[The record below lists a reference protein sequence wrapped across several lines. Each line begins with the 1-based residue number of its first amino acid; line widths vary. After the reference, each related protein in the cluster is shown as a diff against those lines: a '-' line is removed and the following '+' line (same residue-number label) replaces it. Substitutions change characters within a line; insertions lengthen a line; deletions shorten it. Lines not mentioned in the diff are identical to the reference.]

1 MTYVNRDLEKLQ
13 EKVVARA
20 HEWLAAE
27 QNAAKSKSTEQLAAM
42 VHDPTGVEF
51 TMRFVDRVAR
61 PHDNNVAA
69 RELAKLTDDKLPD
82 FIGPVDRTLVSTGAK
97 MAKFL
102 PHVIMPA
109 ARTRL
114 RQMVSHLVLDAEGKA
129 LNKLLDESRERG
141 YRLNVNLLGE
151 AVLGDGEANNRLR
164 RTMELL
170 KNPRV
175 DYVSIKATSVVAQLN
190 PWDIDGSTELL
201 KERLRPLYRL
211 AMQRD
216 PHPFINLDMEEYKD
230 LHVTIR
236 LFEELL
242 MEEEFLGLEAG
253 IVLQAYLPDSF
264 PALQRL
270 AKFAKRR
277 AEAGRAKIK
286 IRLVKGANLSM
297 EKVDAELHG
306 WYPAP
311 YATKEDV
318 DANYLRMMDYI
329 LRPEHEN
336 VRVGIASHNLFSVA
350 TAYEL
355 SVERGVEAQLDVE
368 MLQGMAPA
376 QAEAVRQ
383 AVGTV
388 ILYTPVVHAEDFDV
402 AVSYLV
408 RRLEENGAPENFL
421 YALFGGD
428 LSEQEVRFRQSVARR
443 WDVAEDSRR
452 LTTPVTMNASD
463 SDPALLTTL
472 EWARELSDPQP
483 EWELITDVDVVDAAV
498 ETLRT
503 SPRLDVAERTT
514 LLNRAADELEN
525 IRQELLGVMTHEAD
539 KTIAEAD
546 PEVSEAIDFAR
557 YYAQCANALNT
568 PSYSTFTPHDLV
580 VVASPW
586 NFPVAIPL
594 GGVFASIAA
603 GAKAILK
610 PAPEVR
616 LCAEVAVSAL
626 RKAGIGEDL
635 VQLLHTDETDA
646 GRRLMSHPDVDAII
660 LTGASETASLFRG
673 WKPEMNIHAETS
685 GKNAIIVTP
694 SADPDLAVAD
704 VYKSAFGH
712 AGQKCSAAS
721 LVILVGDVGRFTDQ
735 LIDAT
740 RTLRVGY
747 GHELSTT
754 MNGLISPPGEKLLR
768 GLTKLESG
776 ETWLVKPEK
785 LNEEGTLWS
794 PGIRDNVRPGSW
806 FHTHECF
813 GPVLGIMHASSLE
826 EAIEWQ
832 NSTGFG
838 LTGGIHSLDEDEIAL
853 WKDKVEVGNAYIN
866 RGITGAIVQR
876 QPFGGWKN
884 SSVGVGAKAGGPNY
898 VAQLGTWEDV
908 ADIEVPALSLQPEFR
923 ELATTDFLRR
933 AAALDELA
941 WRTEFGVEQDFTGLR
956 CESNVFRYR
965 PLETLYVVGDDE
977 EQFARLQLAALRTGT
992 ELRRLE
998 THEWFPPHSRIR
1010 AIGDAPVPGTIYE
1023 WAALNGSVI
1032 IDAPVLADGRRELLY
1047 FLKEQA
1053 VSTTKHRFGYIKGE
1067 TNK

>member
-13 EKVVARA
+13 EKIVTRA
-20 HEWLAAE
+20 NEWLAAE
-27 QNAAKSKSTEQLAAM
+27 KNAARNKSTEQLAAM
-42 VHDPTGVEF
+42 VHDPSGVEF

-61 PHDNNVAA
+61 PQCNDVAA

-82 FIGPVDRTLVSTGAK
+82 FIGPIDRTLVSTGAK

-102 PHVIMPA
+102 PNVIMPA

-129 LNKLLDESRERG
+129 LNKLLDESRAKG

-190 PWDIDGSTELL
+190 PWDIDGNTELL
-201 KERLRPLYRL
+201 KDRLRPLYRL

-270 AKFAKRR
+270 AEFAKRR
-277 AEAGRAKIK
+277 AEAGGAKIK

-350 TAYEL
+350 SAYEL

-428 LSEQEVRFRQSVARR
+428 LSEQEQRFRESVARR
-443 WDVAEDSRR
+443 WEVSEDSRR
-452 LTTPVTMNASD
+452 LTTPSTFNASD
-463 SDPALLTTL
+463 SDPALLSTL

-483 EWELITDVDVVDAAV
+483 EWKLVTDVDVVDATV
-498 ETLRT
+498 EKLLA
-503 SPRLDVAERTT
+503 SPRLDVAERTA
-514 LLNRAADELEN
+514 LLERAADELEN
-525 IRQELLGVMTHEAD
+525 MRQELLGVMTHEAG
-539 KTIAEAD
+539 KTVAEAD

-557 YYAQCANALNT
+557 YYAKCAQALNT
-568 PSYSTFTPHDLV
+568 PGYSTFTPHNLV

-603 GAKAILK
+603 GATVVLK

-616 LCAEVAVSAL
+616 RCAEVAMKAL

-635 VQLLHTDETDA
+635 AELMHTDEADA

-740 RTLRVGY
+740 RTLRVGHGY
-747 GHELSTT
+747 ELSTT
-754 MNGLISPPGEKLLR
+754 MNGLISPPGDKLLR

-813 GPVLGIMHASSLE
+813 GPVLGIMHASTLE

-838 LTGGIHSLDEDEIAL
+838 LTGGIHSLDEDEVAL
-853 WKDKVEVGNAYIN
+853 WREKVEVGNAYIN

-898 VAQLGTWEDV
+898 VAQLGTWADV
-908 ADIEVPALSLQPEFR
+908 DSDIPSVSLTPAYR
-923 ELATTDFLRR
+923 ELANTDFLRR

-992 ELRRLE
+992 ELRRLD

-1010 AIGDAPVPGTIYE
+1010 AIGDGPVPATIYE
-1023 WAALNGSVI
+1023 WAALNGSVV
-1032 IDAPVLADGRRELLY
+1032 IDAPVLADGRRELLH

-1053 VSTTKHRFGYIKGE
+1053 VSTTKHRFGYIKSE
-1067 TNK
+1067 DK

>member
-13 EKVVARA
+13 EKIVTRA
-20 HEWLAAE
+20 NEWLAAE
-27 QNAAKSKSTEQLAAM
+27 KNAARNKSTEQLAAM
-42 VHDPTGVEF
+42 VHDPSGVEF

-61 PHDNNVAA
+61 PQCNDVAA

-82 FIGPVDRTLVSTGAK
+82 FIGPIDRTLVSTGAK

-102 PHVIMPA
+102 PNVIMPA

-129 LNKLLDESRERG
+129 LNKLLDESRAKG

-190 PWDIDGSTELL
+190 PWDIDGNTELL
-201 KERLRPLYRL
+201 KDRLRPLYRL

-242 MEEEFLGLEAG
+242 MEEEFLSLEAG

-270 AKFAKRR
+270 AEFAKRR
-277 AEAGRAKIK
+277 AEAGGAKIK

-350 TAYEL
+350 SAYEL

-428 LSEQEVRFRQSVARR
+428 LSEQEQRFRESVARR
-443 WDVAEDSRR
+443 WEVSEDSRR
-452 LTTPVTMNASD
+452 LTTPSTFNASD
-463 SDPALLTTL
+463 SDPALLSTL

-483 EWELITDVDVVDAAV
+483 EWKLVTDVDVVDAAV
-498 ETLRT
+498 EKLLA
-503 SPRLDVAERTT
+503 SPRLDVAERTA
-514 LLNRAADELEN
+514 LLERAADELEN
-525 IRQELLGVMTHEAD
+525 MRQELLGVMTHEAG
-539 KTIAEAD
+539 KTVAEAD

-557 YYAQCANALNT
+557 YYAKCAQALNT
-568 PSYSTFTPHDLV
+568 PGYSTFTPHNLV

-603 GAKAILK
+603 GAKVVLK

-616 LCAEVAVSAL
+616 RCAEVAMKAL

-635 VQLLHTDETDA
+635 AELMHTDEADA

-740 RTLRVGY
+740 RTLRVGH
-747 GHELSTT
+747 GSELSTT
-754 MNGLISPPGEKLLR
+754 MNGLISPPGDKLLR

-813 GPVLGIMHASSLE
+813 GPVLGIMHASTLE

-838 LTGGIHSLDEDEIAL
+838 LTGGIHSLDEDEVAL
-853 WKDKVEVGNAYIN
+853 WREKVEVGNAYIN

-898 VAQLGTWEDV
+898 VAQLGTWADV
-908 ADIEVPALSLQPEFR
+908 DSDIPSVSLTPAYR
-923 ELATTDFLRR
+923 ELANTDFLRR

-1010 AIGDAPVPGTIYE
+1010 AIGDGPVPATIYE
-1023 WAALNGSVI
+1023 WAALNGSVV
-1032 IDAPVLADGRRELLY
+1032 IDTPVLADGRRELLH

-1053 VSTTKHRFGYIKGE
+1053 VSTTKHRFGYIKSE
-1067 TNK
+1067 DK

>member
-13 EKVVARA
+13 EKIVTRA
-20 HEWLAAE
+20 NEWLAAE
-27 QNAAKSKSTEQLAAM
+27 KNAARNKSTEQLAAM
-42 VHDPTGVEF
+42 VHDPSGVEF

-61 PHDNNVAA
+61 PQCNDVAA

-82 FIGPVDRTLVSTGAK
+82 FIGPIDRTLVSTGAK

-102 PHVIMPA
+102 PNVIMPA

-129 LNKLLDESRERG
+129 LNKLLDESRAKG

-190 PWDIDGSTELL
+190 PWDIDGNTELL
-201 KERLRPLYRL
+201 KDRLRPLYRL

-270 AKFAKRR
+270 AEFAKRR
-277 AEAGRAKIK
+277 AEAGGAKIK

-350 TAYEL
+350 SAYEL

-428 LSEQEVRFRQSVARR
+428 LSEQEQRFRESVARR
-443 WDVAEDSRR
+443 WEVSEDSRR
-452 LTTPVTMNASD
+452 LTTPSTFNASD
-463 SDPALLTTL
+463 SDPALLSTL

-483 EWELITDVDVVDAAV
+483 EWKLVTDVDVVDATV
-498 ETLRT
+498 EKLLA
-503 SPRLDVAERTT
+503 SPRLDVSERTA
-514 LLNRAADELEN
+514 LLERAADELEN
-525 IRQELLGVMTHEAD
+525 MRQELLGVMTHEAG
-539 KTIAEAD
+539 KTVAEAD

-557 YYAQCANALNT
+557 YYAKCAQALNT
-568 PSYSTFTPHDLV
+568 PGYSTFTPHNLV

-603 GAKAILK
+603 GAKVVLK

-616 LCAEVAVSAL
+616 RCAEVAMKAL

-635 VQLLHTDETDA
+635 AELMHTDEADA

-740 RTLRVGY
+740 RTLRVGHGY
-747 GHELSTT
+747 ELSTT
-754 MNGLISPPGEKLLR
+754 MNGLISPPGDKLLR

-813 GPVLGIMHASSLE
+813 GPVLGIMHASTLE

-838 LTGGIHSLDEDEIAL
+838 LTGGIHSLDEDEVAL
-853 WKDKVEVGNAYIN
+853 WREKVEVGNAYIN

-898 VAQLGTWEDV
+898 VAQLGTWADV
-908 ADIEVPALSLQPEFR
+908 DSDIPSVSLTPAYR
-923 ELATTDFLRR
+923 ELANTDFLRR

-992 ELRRLE
+992 ELRRLD

-1010 AIGDAPVPGTIYE
+1010 AIGDGPVPATIYE
-1023 WAALNGSVI
+1023 WAALNGSVV
-1032 IDAPVLADGRRELLY
+1032 IDAPVLADGRRELLH

-1053 VSTTKHRFGYIKGE
+1053 VSTTKHRFGYIKSE
-1067 TNK
+1067 DK

>member
-1 MTYVNRDLEKLQ
+1 MSYINRDLENLQ
-13 EKVVARA
+13 ERIIARA
-20 HEWLAAE
+20 NEWLAAE
-27 QNAAKSKSTEQLAAM
+27 QKSAKSKETEQLAAM
-42 VHDPTGVEF
+42 VHDPSGVEF

-61 PHDNNVAA
+61 PQDNQVAA
-69 RELAKLTDDKLPD
+69 RELTKLTDTELPG
-82 FIGPVDRTLVSTGAK
+82 FIGPIDRALVNTGAK
-97 MAKFL
+97 MAKFV
-102 PHVIMPA
+102 PNFIMPA

-129 LNKLLDESRERG
+129 LNKLLDESKAKG

-151 AVLGDGEANNRLR
+151 AVLGDGEANNRLT

-190 PWDIDGSTELL
+190 PWDIDGNTELL

-211 AMQRD
+211 ALQRS

-264 PALQRL
+264 QALQQL
-270 AKFAKRR
+270 ADFAKRR
-277 AEAGRAKIK
+277 AAAGGAKIK

-311 YATKEDV
+311 YATKEEV
-318 DANYLRMMDYI
+318 DANFLRMMDYI

-350 TAYEL
+350 SAYEL
-355 SVERGVEAQLDVE
+355 SVERGVETQLDVE

-428 LSEQEVRFRQSVARR
+428 LTEQEARFRESVAQR
-443 WDVAEDSRR
+443 WKVAEDSRR
-452 LTTPVTMNASD
+452 LSTPETFNASD
-463 SDPALLTTL
+463 SDPALLSTL
-472 EWARELSDPQP
+472 EWARTLEDPQP
-483 EWELITDVDVVDAAV
+483 KWRLITDVEEVDKTVAG
-498 ETLRT
+498 LLK
-503 SPRLDVAERTT
+503 SPRLDIAERTA
-514 LLNRAADELEN
+514 LLQRAADELEN
-525 IRQELLGVMTHEAD
+525 IRQDLLGVMTHEAG

-557 YYAQCANALNT
+557 YYARCANALNT
-568 PSYSTFTPHDLV
+568 PGHSKFTPHNLV

-594 GGVFASIAA
+594 GGVFASLAA

-616 LCAEVAVSAL
+616 RCAEVALTAL

-635 VQLLHTDETDA
+635 VQLMHTDEADA

-754 MNGLISPPGEKLLR
+754 MNGLISPPGEKLHR
-768 GLTKLESG
+768 GLTTLETG
-776 ETWLVKPEK
+776 ESWLVKPEK
-785 LNEEGTLWS
+785 LNDEGTLWS

-813 GPVLGIMHASSLE
+813 GPVLGIMHAESLE
-826 EAIEWQ
+826 QAIEWQ

-838 LTGGIHSLDEDEIAL
+838 LTGGIHSLDEDEVEL
-853 WKDKVEVGNAYIN
+853 WKEKVEVGNAYIN

-898 VAQLGTWEDV
+898 VAQLGTWED
-908 ADIEVPALSLQPEFR
+908 IESDVPSVSLPPAYR
-923 ELATTDFLRR
+923 ELANTEFLKR
-933 AAALDELA
+933 AAALDEIA

-977 EQFARLQLAALRTGT
+977 EQFNRLKLAALRTGT
-992 ELRRLE
+992 ELRKLE

-1010 AIGDAPVPGTIYE
+1010 AIGDAPVPTTIYE
-1023 WAALNGSVI
+1023 WAALNGSVV
-1032 IDAPVLADGRRELLY
+1032 IDGPVLADGRRELLH

-1053 VSTTKHRFGYIKGE
+1053 VSTTNHRFGYIKEE
-1067 TNK
+1067 TS

>member
-13 EKVVARA
+13 EKIVTRA
-20 HEWLAAE
+20 NEWLAAE
-27 QNAAKSKSTEQLAAM
+27 KNAARNKSTEQLAAM
-42 VHDPTGVEF
+42 VHDPSGVEF

-61 PHDNNVAA
+61 PQCNDVAA

-82 FIGPVDRTLVSTGAK
+82 FIGPIDRTLVSTGAK

-102 PHVIMPA
+102 PNVIMPA

-129 LNKLLDESRERG
+129 LNKLLDESRAKG

-190 PWDIDGSTELL
+190 PWDIDGNTELL
-201 KERLRPLYRL
+201 KDRLRPLYRL

-270 AKFAKRR
+270 AEFAKRR
-277 AEAGRAKIK
+277 AEAGGAKIK

-350 TAYEL
+350 SAYEL

-428 LSEQEVRFRQSVARR
+428 LSEQEQRFRESVARR
-443 WDVAEDSRR
+443 WEVSEDSRR
-452 LTTPVTMNASD
+452 LTTPSTFNASD
-463 SDPALLTTL
+463 SDPALLSTL

-483 EWELITDVDVVDAAV
+483 EWKLVTDVDVVDATV
-498 ETLRT
+498 EKLLA
-503 SPRLDVAERTT
+503 SPRLDVAERTAI
-514 LLNRAADELEN
+514 LERAADE
-525 IRQELLGVMTHEAD
+525 
-539 KTIAEAD
+539 
-546 PEVSEAIDFAR
+546 
-557 YYAQCANALNT
+557 
-568 PSYSTFTPHDLV
+568 
-580 VVASPW
+580 
-586 NFPVAIPL
+586 
-594 GGVFASIAA
+594 
-603 GAKAILK
+603 
-610 PAPEVR
+610 
-616 LCAEVAVSAL
+616 
-626 RKAGIGEDL
+626 
-635 VQLLHTDETDA
+635 
-646 GRRLMSHPDVDAII
+646 
-660 LTGASETASLFRG
+660 
-673 WKPEMNIHAETS
+673 
-685 GKNAIIVTP
+685 
-694 SADPDLAVAD
+694 
-704 VYKSAFGH
+704 
-712 AGQKCSAAS
+712 
-721 LVILVGDVGRFTDQ
+721 
-735 LIDAT
+735 
-740 RTLRVGY
+740 
-747 GHELSTT
+747 
-754 MNGLISPPGEKLLR
+754 
-768 GLTKLESG
+768 
-776 ETWLVKPEK
+776 
-785 LNEEGTLWS
+785 
-794 PGIRDNVRPGSW
+794 
-806 FHTHECF
+806 
-813 GPVLGIMHASSLE
+813 
-826 EAIEWQ
+826 
-832 NSTGFG
+832 
-838 LTGGIHSLDEDEIAL
+838 
-853 WKDKVEVGNAYIN
+853 VEV
-866 RGITGAIVQR
+866 
-876 QPFGGWKN
+876 
-884 SSVGVGAKAGGPNY
+884 
-898 VAQLGTWEDV
+898 
-908 ADIEVPALSLQPEFR
+908 
-923 ELATTDFLRR
+923 
-933 AAALDELA
+933 
-941 WRTEFGVEQDFTGLR
+941 
-956 CESNVFRYR
+956 
-965 PLETLYVVGDDE
+965 
-977 EQFARLQLAALRTGT
+977 
-992 ELRRLE
+992 
-998 THEWFPPHSRIR
+998 
-1010 AIGDAPVPGTIYE
+1010 
-1023 WAALNGSVI
+1023 
-1032 IDAPVLADGRRELLY
+1032 
-1047 FLKEQA
+1047 
-1053 VSTTKHRFGYIKGE
+1053 
-1067 TNK
+1067 

>member
-13 EKVVARA
+13 EKIVTRA
-20 HEWLAAE
+20 NEWLAAE
-27 QNAAKSKSTEQLAAM
+27 KNAARNKSTEQLAAM
-42 VHDPTGVEF
+42 VHDPSGVEF

-61 PHDNNVAA
+61 PQCNDVAA

-82 FIGPVDRTLVSTGAK
+82 FIGPIDRTLVSTGAK

-102 PHVIMPA
+102 PNVIMPA

-129 LNKLLDESRERG
+129 LNKLLDESRAKG

-190 PWDIDGSTELL
+190 PWDIDGNTELL
-201 KERLRPLYRL
+201 KDRLRPLYRL

-270 AKFAKRR
+270 AEFAKRR
-277 AEAGRAKIK
+277 AEAGGAKIK

-350 TAYEL
+350 SAYEL

-428 LSEQEVRFRQSVARR
+428 LSEQEQRFRESVARR
-443 WDVAEDSRR
+443 WEVSEDSRR
-452 LTTPVTMNASD
+452 LTTPSTFNASD
-463 SDPALLTTL
+463 SDPALLSTL

-483 EWELITDVDVVDAAV
+483 EWKLVTDVDVVDAAV
-498 ETLRT
+498 EKLLA
-503 SPRLDVAERTT
+503 SPRLDVAERTA
-514 LLNRAADELEN
+514 LLERAADELEN
-525 IRQELLGVMTHEAD
+525 MRQELLGVMTHEAG
-539 KTIAEAD
+539 KTVAEAD

-557 YYAQCANALNT
+557 YYAKCAQALNT
-568 PSYSTFTPHDLV
+568 PGYSTFTPHNLV

-603 GAKAILK
+603 GAKVVLK

-616 LCAEVAVSAL
+616 RCAEVAMKAL

-635 VQLLHTDETDA
+635 AELMHTDEADA

-740 RTLRVGY
+740 RTLRVGHGY
-747 GHELSTT
+747 ELSTT
-754 MNGLISPPGEKLLR
+754 MNGLISPPGDKLLR

-813 GPVLGIMHASSLE
+813 GPVLGIMHASTLE

-838 LTGGIHSLDEDEIAL
+838 LTGGIHSLDEDEVAL
-853 WKDKVEVGNAYIN
+853 WREKVEVGNAYIN

-898 VAQLGTWEDV
+898 VAQLGTWADV
-908 ADIEVPALSLQPEFR
+908 DSDIPSVSLTPAYR
-923 ELATTDFLRR
+923 ELANTDFLRR

-1010 AIGDAPVPGTIYE
+1010 AIGDGPVPATIYE
-1023 WAALNGSVI
+1023 WAALNGSVV
-1032 IDAPVLADGRRELLY
+1032 IDTPVLADGRRELLH

-1053 VSTTKHRFGYIKGE
+1053 VSTTKHRFGYIKSE
-1067 TNK
+1067 DK